1 MFSSIK
7 PAVKP
12 LRCSLL
18 FCVCVRAC
26 KISRNSKGFFSKQSS
41 LGLFFTPLYLS
52 KFSSLFGGLF
62 TACLLGQDISSTKA
76 APPRKHL
83 WDTSTWNR
91 AWHEG
96 VSPGVSGEHLSTW
109 MRRELVIPWGRDSKS
124 GGGGPLPREL
134 AYEADLREGQE
145 AGSRGRTQETKRIHR
160 ILGRNNQRQR
170 RNHPIKGNKDQHH
183 QPVSFWPHRLQ
194 MKDLWSR
201 GCLQPHLHVLG
212 PKHPICLFF
221 SINTKILERF

>member
-12 LRCSLL
+12 LRCLLL
-18 FCVCVRAC
+18 FCVCVCAC
-26 KISRNSKGFFSKQSS
+26 KISRNSKGFSSKQSS

-52 KFSSLFGGLF
+52 EFSSLFGGLF
-62 TACLLGQDISSTKA
+62 TACLLQQDISSTKV

-91 AWHEG
+91 VWHEG

-109 MRRELVIPWGRDSKS
+109 MRREPVIPWGRDSKS

-134 AYEADLREGQE
+134 GYEADLREGQE
-145 AGSRGRTQETKRIHR
+145 AGSRGRTQETRGSTGSWEGTIRDREGITQSKVIKTSITSLFPSDHTDYKWRTFGAEDVCNHIFMSWDQN
-160 ILGRNNQRQR
+160 ILY
-170 RNHPIKGNKDQHH
+170 
-183 QPVSFWPHRLQ
+183 V
-194 MKDLWSR
+194 
-201 GCLQPHLHVLG
+201 
-212 PKHPICLFF
+212 FF
-221 SINTKILERF
+221 FPSTQKF